1 MFFKQVCSVHLKN
14 ENEHFKIKKI
24 ISFAKISCVQCMCK
38 HIQVILKHVYRLIQI
53 YFIKTAA
60 VKKRKQRSSSK
71 TNSILLLFTGI

>member
-1 MFFKQVCSVHLKN
+1 
-14 ENEHFKIKKI
+14 
-24 ISFAKISCVQCMCK
+24 MCK